1 MKQEKI
7 IRYLVY
13 AFVLFGFLLLSQHV
27 VKEFRRIASITYNTY
42 PYIYV
47 SIISSILIGVLIGLE
62 MLLREARKRGTWKIH
77 AEKLLFL
84 GLPSFYFTFNSLISL
99 PFFPHQVS
107 LPSLPYINPET
118 TPIAA
123 IILGYT
129 IGTSFYKKIN

>member
-13 AFVLFGFLLLSQHV
+13 AFVLFGFLLLSQHI

-118 TPIAA
+118 TPIVA

-129 IGTSFYKKIN
+129 ISTSFYKKIN